1 MRLSAWNTLSK
12 TFKHLPFLRR
22 EQQEMAEEARLYYRR
37 ACLAAAEERYDV
49 ALIFCEKACELDP
62 GHLPTRLL
70 AAQIHDYGLHDL
82 EAAVAAYRKIITLAG
97 YDGENSYCA
106 AARAA
111 LDSLISTFSAGGHC
125 ATGAESFQPREQ
137 VTAGN
142 RG

>member
-1 MRLSAWNTLSK
+1 MRLAAWDSLTRSL
-12 TFKHLPFLRR
+12 KHLPFLHRD
-22 EQQEMAEEARLYYRR
+22 QQEITEEAGLYYRR

-49 ALIFCEKACELDP
+49 ALIFCEKASELDP

-70 AAQIHDYGLHDL
+70 AAQIHDYALHDL

-111 LDSLISTFSAGGHC
+111 LDSLVSTVSAGGRF
-125 ATGAESFQPREQ
+125 ATGAESFQLREQ
-137 VTAGN
+137 ATAAN